1 MYFML
6 IGDTTAESNL
16 RNGDYW
22 DTLLRLLFG
31 RLLSYSTAIL
41 VWVSK
46 NISWITNKV
55 TVENIGFALFVWI
68 LMKDTID

>member
-6 IGDTTAESNL
+6 ISDTTAESNL

>member
-22 DTLLRLLFG
+22 DITE
-31 RLLSYSTAIL
+31 TL
-41 VWVSK
+41 VWE
-46 NISWITNKV
+46 ITELQYCHSCLSEQKY
-55 TVENIGFALFVWI
+55 L
-68 LMKDTID
+68 LDHK